1 MTKLTRHILR
11 ALLLLTP
18 LAGEAQPLPTD
29 SLPAADTVAV
39 PLPADTLPPLP
50 HTLPPDT
57 PAASALPPDSLTAVF
72 RADSLAAD
80 SLPAMALPDSIVPD
94 SLSADTLRTDTLV
107 LDTTGI
113 GTLSMEEMCRA
124 LQQLHLADI
133 DLDKYFAPGDT
144 LDTVPPALP
153 ADSTA
158 RPDSIAPPPP
168 PDLLTQLRRG
178 GIIRSMIPDSIV
190 VDSATLARLH
200 FTPHLLDSAVYRYS
214 PLFCDLVFR
223 LQADPLDWRQHC
235 LADSLLYGSRRH
247 TLHTPMDTFAVPDAH
262 DILEKL
268 RQDARDYITRTDVL
282 LYSTTI
288 DRLPKVDWADN
299 EQVRHQPIRDYA
311 IDDFGHAPVVTSNRI
326 VVRRKEFSPW
336 SGRLNSLFQ
345 FSQTAVSKNWHQGGY
360 NFFSLLGG
368 LNGYLNFD
376 NRKKIKW
383 ENSFEWRTGFNTVTG
398 DTIGPKGGRRAMPSD
413 DVFKVNS
420 KFGLQ
425 ASGNF
430 YYSANAEFQTNF
442 FDNPKE
448 LNNYEMKARFLTP
461 IRLNVGLGMEFKYD
475 WLSVNL
481 APLSFK
487 YIYLTDTTTTDGF
500 FIKPTEFGIE
510 EGKNQLAEIGS
521 KLIVEIKEFR
531 PIPEL
536 KINSKFN
543 FYTNYKKVEIDWE
556 IVAELA
562 INRFLSTRLMLNPR
576 FDNTVILPDDEKA
589 KLQMKQMLT
598 VGISYRIL

>member
-39 PLPADTLPPLP
+39 PLPADTLPPVP
-50 HTLPPDT
+50 HTLMPDT

-94 SLSADTLRTDTLV
+94 SLSADTLRTDTLA

-168 PDLLTQLRRG
+168 PDLLTLLRRG
-178 GIIRSMIPDSIV
+178 GNHPLHDTGQHRGGLRHARPL
-190 VDSATLARLH
+190 ALHPPPARLRRVPLQSPVLRPGVPPAGRPCSTGGSTAWPTRCSTAAGGTRC
-200 FTPHLLDSAVYRYS
+200 TPRWT
-214 PLFCDLVFR
+214 PLPCPTR
-223 LQADPLDWRQHC
+223 TTSWK
-235 LADSLLYGSRRH
+235 
-247 TLHTPMDTFAVPDAH
+247 
-262 DILEKL
+262 KL

-288 DRLPKVDWADN
+288 DRLPKVDWTDN
-299 EQVRHQPIRDYA
+299 EQVHHQPIRDYA

-345 FSQTAVSKNWHQGGY
+345 FSQTAVSKNWHQGATT
-360 NFFSLLGG
+360 SS
-368 LNGYLNFD
+368 
-376 NRKKIKW
+376 RCW
-383 ENSFEWRTGFNTVTG
+383 E
-398 DTIGPKGGRRAMPSD
+398 
-413 DVFKVNS
+413 
-420 KFGLQ
+420 
-425 ASGNF
+425 ASTAT
-430 YYSANAEFQTNF
+430 ST
-442 FDNPKE
+442 
-448 LNNYEMKARFLTP
+448 
-461 IRLNVGLGMEFKYD
+461 
-475 WLSVNL
+475 S
-481 APLSFK
+481 
-487 YIYLTDTTTTDGF
+487 TT
-500 FIKPTEFGIE
+500 
-510 EGKNQLAEIGS
+510 
-521 KLIVEIKEFR
+521 
-531 PIPEL
+531 
-536 KINSKFN
+536 
-543 FYTNYKKVEIDWE
+543 
-556 IVAELA
+556 
-562 INRFLSTRLMLNPR
+562 
-576 FDNTVILPDDEKA
+576 A
-589 KLQMKQMLT
+589 K
-598 VGISYRIL
+598 R